1 MERKK
6 SWTLFDDEDD
16 DDFVPRG
23 RPIVHT
29 QHIIV
34 ALLFSPPFVQRVFVV
49 YHGESVSRERTTTW
63 NRWKEEEE
71 DKEDQPFLR

>member
-6 SWTLFDDEDD
+6 SWTLFDEEEEDD
-16 DDFVPRG
+16 FCPAG
-23 RPIVHT
+23 KTNCTHT

-49 YHGESVSRERTTTW
+49 YHGESVSRERTTTT
-63 NRWKEEEE
+63 
-71 DKEDQPFLR
+71 

>member
-1 MERKK
+1 E
-6 SWTLFDDEDD
+6 ED

-49 YHGESVSRERTTTW
+49 YHTGESVSRERTTTT
-63 NRWKEEEE
+63 
-71 DKEDQPFLR
+71 